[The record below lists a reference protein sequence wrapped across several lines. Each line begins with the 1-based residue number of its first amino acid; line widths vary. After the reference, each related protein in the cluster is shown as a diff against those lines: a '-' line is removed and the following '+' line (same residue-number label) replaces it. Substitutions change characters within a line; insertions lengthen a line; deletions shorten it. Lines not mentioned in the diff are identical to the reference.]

1 MYSVLGLFGYELCKL
16 KDGMDESYGSLRMM
30 LNLCLRYNNIPWL
43 GSAGSLHL
51 PQVVLTP
58 GMVGHFEDSLY
69 EVCKNLDIMDERVV
83 SLLKSCY
90 KNLLRRLQKIANISK
105 VF

>member
-1 MYSVLGLFGYELCKL
+1 MFEIQQL
-16 KDGMDESYGSLRMM
+16 
-30 LNLCLRYNNIPWL
+30 PWL

-58 GMVGHFEDSLY
+58 GMVDQFEDSLH
-69 EVCKNLDIMDERVV
+69 EICKNLDIMDERVV